1 MVAVIV
7 AGVLLAGVTGLVVFL
22 VWEEIRALDRGEE

>member
-7 AGVLLAGVTGLVVFL
+7 AAAALAGVTGLVVFL